1 MSARCHRWWAL
12 WLRSYGATGV
22 IAACAAALAL
32 AGSPQGHERIH
43 HGAARPSH
51 SCAITLLEAGKYI
64 KAIQSRTRPL
74 VRRTPAV
81 VAPGQLPKLSPIW
94 VPKLFLEACR
104 CEHGPPALS

>member
-1 MSARCHRWWAL
+1 MRHC
-12 WLRSYGATGV
+12 GVNGV
-22 IAACAAALAL
+22 IAACAVALAL
-32 AGSPQGHERIH
+32 AGSPQGHESIH
-43 HGAARPSH
+43 RGAAWPSH
-51 SCAITLLEAGKYI
+51 SCAITLLEAGKCI
-64 KAIQSRTRPL
+64 KAIESHTRPL